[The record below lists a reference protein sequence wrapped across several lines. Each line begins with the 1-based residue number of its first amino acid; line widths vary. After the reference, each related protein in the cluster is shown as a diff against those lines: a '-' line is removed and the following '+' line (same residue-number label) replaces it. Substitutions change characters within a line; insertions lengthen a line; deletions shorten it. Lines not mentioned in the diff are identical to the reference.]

1 MASITA
7 DMTVSNILAE
17 TAPAEARTRRR
28 YSISEE
34 ERRKG
39 QKVLKDKRAEKIE
52 LLKSI
57 IRDAKGKISR
67 KELIEVTGIPEGTI
81 GSYIK
86 EIENAK
92 DPHYVHTPGF
102 MEYVE
107 NPEEQEKIKEVT
119 EKAEKAAKETF
130 DRYNPVKKNDE
141 GYSDHTAGKVIQM
154 IDDINGYQKPG
165 EIWSSTYSNGNRVNV
180 VVIQSFKDGFCT
192 CFEIKKDPAGMG
204 KLYNPIFCVCVDL
217 YTKEYVDCRRAMS
230 KPTRYLTE
238 KVGEV
243 KNFAAIIN
251 KYCFL
256 HEMLIEKVVEVEKK
270 VKVPVE
276 KVVEK
281 VVEKPVEVIKEVP
294 VVKEIPVVKE
304 VPIEKSIE
312 PVEVALIRQKAE
324 FYEAAYRDLIDVLK
338 GVE

>member
-1 MASITA
+1 MANITA

-17 TAPAEARTRRR
+17 TAPAEARVSRILTPAVRAK
-28 YSISEE
+28 IAETQ
-34 ERRKG
+34 RRK
-39 QKVLKDKRAEKIE
+39 KAEKIE
-52 LLKSI
+52 LLKSVI
-57 IRDAKGKISR
+57 KDANGKISIR
-67 KELIEVTGIPEGTI
+67 ELRETTGFPHATMDN
-81 GSYIK
+81 YLK
-86 EIENAK
+86 EIN
-92 DPHYVHTPGF
+92 DPHFVKTYGF
-102 MEYVE
+102 IEYVE
-107 NPEEQEKIKEVT
+107 TPEEQEKIKEVT

-141 GYSDHTAGKVIQM
+141 GYSDNTAGRAIQTV
-154 IDDINGYQKPG
+154 DNINGYQKPG

-256 HEMLIEKVVEVEKK
+256 HEMLVEKVVEVEKK
-270 VKVPVE
+270 VEVPVE

-281 VVEKPVEVIKEVP
+281 KVEVPVEVIKEVP

-304 VPIEKSIE
+304 VPVEKSIE

-324 FYEAAYRDLIDVLK
+324 FYEKAYNDLLDVLK
-338 GVE
+338 GGVEA

>member
-1 MASITA
+1 MANITA

-17 TAPAEARTRRR
+17 TAPAEARSKARFVQTPEALAK
-28 YSISEE
+28 SAETN
-34 ERRKG
+34 RRK
-39 QKVLKDKRAEKIE
+39 KAERVE
-52 LLKSI
+52 LLKSVI
-57 IRDAKGKISR
+57 KDANGKIST
-67 KELIEVTGIPEGTI
+67 KELIETTGFSRAAIDN
-81 GSYIK
+81 YLK
-86 EIENAK
+86 EID
-92 DPHYVHTPGF
+92 DPHFVKTYGF
-102 MEYVE
+102 IEYVE
-107 NPEEQEKIKEVT
+107 NPEIVQ
-119 EKAEKAAKETF
+119 KAEEIKKETF

-141 GYSDHTAGKVIQM
+141 GYSDHTAGKAIQAV
-154 IDDINGYQKPG
+154 DDINGYQKPG

-192 CFEIKKDPAGMG
+192 CFEVKKDPAGMG
-204 KLYNPIFCVCVDL
+204 KLYNPIYCVCIDL

-230 KPTRYLTE
+230 RPTRYLTE

-256 HEMLIEKVVEVEKK
+256 HEMLVEKVVEVEKK
-270 VKVPVE
+270 VEVPVE

-304 VPIEKSIE
+304 VPVEKSIE